1 MILTNDLLL
10 GILIGIA
17 ITILMQQALRL
28 GNKLMS
34 PGCLFIIGIGIVI
47 FFALVLTGVI
57 QFQAVS

>member
-34 PGCLFIIGIGIVI
+34 PGCLLFIGLGVFI
-47 FFALVLTGVI
+47 FVVLVLVGI
-57 QFQAVS
+57 LQFQAFS